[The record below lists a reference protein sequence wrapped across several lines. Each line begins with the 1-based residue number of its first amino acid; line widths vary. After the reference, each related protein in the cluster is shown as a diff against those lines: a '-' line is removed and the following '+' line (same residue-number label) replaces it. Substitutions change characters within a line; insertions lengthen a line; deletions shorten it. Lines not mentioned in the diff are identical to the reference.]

1 MCIHI
6 CNVHMHM
13 HICAYIYVMYMCT
26 CIYVPMHICTYM
38 CIFMYMYTYVCIHV
52 CVYILFTYVELIY
65 WETFLFAFYFPL
77 VKKKRHILKN
87 CCLL

>member
-1 MCIHI
+1 MYVYMCIHI
-6 CNVHMHM
+6 CNVYMHM
-13 HICAYIYVMYMCT
+13 HVCACAY
-26 CIYVPMHICTYM
+26 ICTYM
-38 CIFMYMYTYVCIHV
+38 CVFMYMYTYICIYV
-52 CVYILFTYVELIY
+52 CVYILFTYVELVY